1 MLINNDFLGRGFSF
15 PLEVVKD
22 YQRGLSTLAWAN
34 EQEDIRQSVWI
45 ILATAPG
52 ERVMNPYF
60 GCRLQEL
67 VFAEKNAAT
76 RALAE
81 RYIRQSLEELE
92 PRIDIDQV
100 AVTYDGAN
108 AGGMQV
114 SIDYTVTS
122 TNRPDNIVFP
132 FTPFASR

>member
-15 PLEVVKD
+15 PLKVVKD
-22 YQRGLSTLAWAN
+22 YQRSRSTLEWAN
-34 EQEDIRQSVWI
+34 EQEDIRQAVWI

-52 ERVMNPYF
+52 ERVMNPTF

-67 VFAEKNAAT
+67 VFAERNAAT

-81 RYIRQSLEELE
+81 RYVRQSLAELE

-108 AGGMQV
+108 GGGMQV

-132 FTPFASR
+132 FTPFTSR